1 MVTFAQDVCRT
12 IHIGIQCQ
20 TLFRAIQSALY
31 TLSVK
36 SDFWV
41 GTVPDRHR
49 LVVQETRRG
58 CVGLL
63 LFDLLPSV
71 AFAQVFQWGT
81 PWSMGYLDNVL
92 IVPLAHVNILFPIR
106 MVTDDESPT
115 LPSEAVVHEVS
126 CRLHQVIVN
135 TMVTIH
141 RHPGHLL

>member
-12 IHIGIQCQ
+12 IHIGIQCE

-36 SDFWV
+36 SDFLV
-41 GTVPDRHR
+41 CTVPDRYR
-49 LVVQETRRG
+49 IVVYETRLG

-63 LFDLLPSV
+63 LFDILQSV
-71 AFAQVFQWGT
+71 AFAQVFQLGT
-81 PWSMGYLDNVL
+81 QLSMGYLNKVL

-106 MVTDDESPT
+106 IVTYDDSPN
-115 LPSEAVVHEVS
+115 LPSEAVVHDVS
-126 CRLHQVIVN
+126 CRLHHVIVN

-141 RHPGHLL
+141 RHTGHLL